1 MVTANS
7 DAPQGDNTMN
17 TTWLKDELR
26 RIAEADDLH
35 ISLFHEDGK
44 TYGAPH
50 GSGPSWWMTAFIWPP
65 HLSANFG
72 GEN

>member
-1 MVTANS
+1 
-7 DAPQGDNTMN
+7 MN

-44 TYGAPH
+44 TYGAPSWIWSVVVGDGLYV
-50 GSGPSWWMTAFIWPP
+50 GS
-65 HLSANFG
+65 
-72 GEN
+72 